1 MFAFYTCFFGDDANE
16 RNFIPPVPT
25 TKYDCYYFTNNQR
38 THERLRDTTWIA
50 VFYSNDLSSNELS
63 PIMMAK
69 WVKSC
74 PHMLKELRN
83 YDATCYFDSALSLDG
98 PAATQLIENI
108 VKYSSYSICMARH
121 PFISKT
127 WVPSAQSELIEAV
140 QQPRYAVQRDKYEEY
155 IKEQTNSGLK
165 LVDDIHFATGFI
177 IRRNNMISRAMGE
190 VWWSHISKTGI
201 LCQLS
206 FFFVQ
211 QMFREHIHDIQ
222 FGACFSKWGY

>member
-1 MFAFYTCFFGDDANE
+1 MFAFYTCFFGEDSNQ

-25 TKYDCYYFTNNQR
+25 TKYDCYYFTNNR
-38 THERLRDTTWIA
+38 TTHERLRHTAWIA
-50 VFYSNDLSSNELS
+50 VFYSNHHVESSS
-63 PIMMAK
+63 IMMAK
-69 WVKSC
+69 RVKAC
-74 PHMLKELRN
+74 PHMLKELRH
-83 YDATCYFDSALSLDG
+83 YDATCYFDSALSVDG
-98 PAATQLIENI
+98 PTVNQLMENI

-127 WVPSAQSELIEAV
+127 WLPSAHSELREAIL
-140 QQPRYAVQRDKYEEY
+140 QPRYAVQNDTYEEY
-155 IKEQTNSGLK
+155 IKEQTDSGLK
-165 LVDDIHFATGFI
+165 SVDDIHFATGFI

-222 FGACFSKWGY
+222 FGSCFSRWGY